1 MWHDG
6 IFVIIKELNKDGYS
20 PPPPSSH
27 SIKRRR
33 FHDSIIHRKQNKKQ
47 QQQQREFTSF
57 QQLHHHRPL
66 HPGTPHRLRQPKL
79 PQTHGLLPP
88 RKRSETRRSFC
99 STTTVMRRWRRRA
112 LCCCT
117 GTASEK
123 GMRVRSEG
131 FRVRVLSEGS
141 VCGFVGG
148 DDRICSLEQL
158 LEPDVRELEREE
170 SCEASDDEKRSVVT
184 AMDCIFSVLT
194 HYGEAIGR
202 LVCRKRSSIP
212 DMGLLSTSLIIS
224 LGRIK
229 QRPLICCLYDF
240 EFPCRTNRHLPDMP
254 TVYASDT
261 LLNLTGFKDY
271 KQQRPSK
278 ELVAK
283 DLHGVEWKFHHIYR
297 GNVTRKIKCE
307 V

>member
-88 RKRSETRRSFC
+88 RSPGLARSHLLGPINIPKIC
-99 STTTVMRRWRRRA
+99 
-112 LCCCT
+112 
-117 GTASEK
+117 TASEK

-212 DMGLLSTSLIIS
+212 DVGLLSTSLIIS

-229 QRPLICCLYDF
+229 QSFVL
-240 EFPCRTNRHLPDMP
+240 
-254 TVYASDT
+254 
-261 LLNLTGFKDY
+261 
-271 KQQRPSK
+271 
-278 ELVAK
+278 
-283 DLHGVEWKFHHIYR
+283 
-297 GNVTRKIKCE
+297 
-307 V
+307 

>member
-1 MWHDG
+1 MDASGFAMG
-6 IFVIIKELNKDGYS
+6 IVLLQKGHPLSYFSRYS

-33 FHDSIIHRKQNKKQ
+33 FHDSIILRKQNKKQ
-47 QQQQREFTSF
+47 QQQQHEFTSF

-79 PQTHGLLPP
+79 PQAHGLLPP
-88 RKRSETRRSFC
+88 RSPGLARSHLLGPINIPKIC
-99 STTTVMRRWRRRA
+99 
-112 LCCCT
+112 
-117 GTASEK
+117 TASEK
-123 GMRVRSEG
+123 GMRVRSKG

-141 VCGFVGG
+141 VRGFVGG

-158 LEPDVRELEREE
+158 LEPDVRALWDAELEREE

-194 HYGEAIGR
+194 HYGEATGR
-202 LVCRKRSSIP
+202 L
-212 DMGLLSTSLIIS
+212 
-224 LGRIK
+224 
-229 QRPLICCLYDF
+229 
-240 EFPCRTNRHLPDMP
+240 
-254 TVYASDT
+254 
-261 LLNLTGFKDY
+261 DY

-297 GNVTRKIKCE
+297 GFTYYV
-307 V
+307 

>member
-6 IFVIIKELNKDGYS
+6 ISVIIKELNKDGYS

-33 FHDSIIHRKQNKKQ
+33 FHDSIILRKQNKKQ
-47 QQQQREFTSF
+47 QQQQHEFTSF

-79 PQTHGLLPP
+79 PQAHGLLPP
-88 RKRSETRRSFC
+88 RSPRLARSHLLGPINIPKIC
-99 STTTVMRRWRRRA
+99 
-112 LCCCT
+112 
-117 GTASEK
+117 TASEK
-123 GMRVRSEG
+123 GMRVRSKG

-141 VCGFVGG
+141 VRGFVGG

-194 HYGEAIGR
+194 HYGEATGR

-212 DMGLLSTSLIIS
+212 DVGLLSTSLIIS

-229 QRPLICCLYDF
+229 QSFVL
-240 EFPCRTNRHLPDMP
+240 
-254 TVYASDT
+254 
-261 LLNLTGFKDY
+261 
-271 KQQRPSK
+271 
-278 ELVAK
+278 
-283 DLHGVEWKFHHIYR
+283 
-297 GNVTRKIKCE
+297 
-307 V
+307 